1 MTTSVTG
8 RTALVVDDEFLIATM
23 IEDILSRE
31 GVEVITATRTD
42 EAADQLR
49 GRKVDFA
56 LIDYQMRSVP
66 SEALWTELMARNIPF
81 AFCTGSLADEM
92 QERFPGVLIIPK
104 PFGEEAIIQAAK
116 TLLGVAA

>member
-1 MTTSVTG
+1 MTTSVAG

-49 GRKVDFA
+49 GRRVDFA

-66 SEALWTELMARNIPF
+66 SESLWTELMARKIPF
-81 AFCTGSLADEM
+81 AFCTGSVADEM

-104 PFGEEAIIQAAK
+104 PFGEEAIIQAAN

>member
-1 MTTSVTG
+1 MNPL
-8 RTALVVDDEFLIATM
+8 RALVVDDEYLIATM

-31 GVEVITATRTD
+31 GVEVVTATRTD
-42 EAADQLR
+42 EAAEHLR

-81 AFCTGSLADEM
+81 AFCTGSVAGEM
-92 QERFPGVLIIPK
+92 HERFPGVLIIPK
-104 PFGEEAIIQAAK
+104 PFGEEAIVQAANA
-116 TLLGVAA
+116 LLGVAA

>member
-1 MTTSVTG
+1 MTISVNG

-23 IEDILSRE
+23 IEDILARE

-42 EAADQLR
+42 EAAEHLR

-81 AFCTGSLADEM
+81 AFCTGSVAGEM
-92 QERFPGVLIIPK
+92 HERFPGVLIIPK
-104 PFGEEAIIQAAK
+104 PFGEEAIVQAANA
-116 TLLGVAA
+116 LLGVAA